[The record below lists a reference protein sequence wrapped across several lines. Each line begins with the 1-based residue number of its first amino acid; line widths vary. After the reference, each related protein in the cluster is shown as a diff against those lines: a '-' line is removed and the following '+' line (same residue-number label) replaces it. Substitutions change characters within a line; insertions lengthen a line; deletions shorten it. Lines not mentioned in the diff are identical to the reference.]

1 MSNPEQIK
9 HAIEIRSTKP
19 FTDQKPGTSGLRKL
33 TKTFKA
39 NQYFENFIQAYFD
52 DLAETMNGKLP
63 TLVVGGDGRHFVR
76 EGTRIIIQMAAAN
89 NVKKLLIAR
98 DAIMSTPSVSC
109 VIRKYGTDGGIVL
122 TASHN
127 SGGIDND
134 FGVKFNIANGG
145 PAPEAVTNSVYA
157 KTRQLTNIRL
167 CPTLTN
173 IDLLTLGKHTYEIEG
188 RSIPFEIEIIDSVDD
203 YVQLMKAIFDF
214 DKIRKLLVGENG
226 KFPIMINALS
236 GVMGPYVLRIFHEE
250 LNAIDAVTVKNC
262 KPLEDFGGHHPDPN
276 LTYAHELVEDMEYGD
291 YEFGAAFDGDGDRN
305 MILGKGGFFVTPCD
319 SLAVL
324 AANLHVI
331 PYFQKHG
338 VNGYGRSMPTSGAVD
353 RVAEKNQKSLY
364 EVPTG
369 WKFFGNLMDSKLISI
384 CGEESFGTGSDH
396 IREKDGMWAALAW
409 LTLLANIDRSV
420 AKILHAHWNTYGR
433 NFFTR
438 YDYEQIDGPA
448 PFSLM
453 KRLEQ
458 MCMSNELVN
467 KTFNTPYGNKQYTIR
482 LMDDFHYQDPVDG
495 SYTEKQGIRIIF
507 TDGSR
512 LIFRLG
518 GTGAR
523 GAAIRLY
530 VDSYENDPSTYTK
543 DAQEMLRPLVSLGL
557 EIAQLKEFT
566 GRDKPTVIT

>member
-1 MSNPEQIK
+1 MSNLEQVK
-9 HAIEIRSTKP
+9 HAIEVRPTKP
-19 FTDQKPGTSGLRKL
+19 FTDQKPGTSGLRKP
-33 TKTFKA
+33 TKTFKE

-52 DLAETMNGKLP
+52 DLAERNKDKSP
-63 TLVVGGDGRHFVR
+63 TLIVGGDGRHFVR

-89 NVKKLLIAR
+89 NIKKLIIAR

-127 SGGIDND
+127 PGGINND
-134 FGVKFNIANGG
+134 YGVKFNIANGG
-145 PAPEAVTNSVYA
+145 PAPEAVTNSVYD

-167 CPTLTN
+167 CPTLIN
-173 IDLLTLGKHTYEIEG
+173 IDLLTLGKHSYEIEG

-203 YVQLMKAIFDF
+203 YVQLMKSIFDF
-214 DKIRKLLVGENG
+214 DKIRNLLNGDKG

-250 LNAIDAVTVKNC
+250 LNAKEVVTVKNC
-262 KPLEDFGGHHPDPN
+262 ENLEDFGGHHPDPN
-276 LTYAHELVEDMEYGD
+276 LTYAHELVEDMQNGN

-324 AANLHVI
+324 AANLDVI

-338 VNGYGRSMPTSGAVD
+338 VFGYARSMPTSGAVD
-353 RVAEKNQKSLY
+353 RVAEKSQKLIY

-396 IREKDGMWAALAW
+396 IREKDGMWAVLSW
-409 LTLLANIDRSV
+409 LSVLANIDRSV
-420 AKILHAHWNTYGR
+420 EKILQTHWHTYGR

-438 YDYEQIDGPA
+438 YDYEEINGA
-448 PFSLM
+448 GPFSMM
-453 KRLEQ
+453 KRLED
-458 MCMSNELVN
+458 MCTSKELMN
-467 KTFNTPYGNKQYTIR
+467 KTFNTNYGNKQYTVKI
-482 LMDDFHYQDPVDG
+482 MDDFSYTDPVDG

-512 LIFRLG
+512 LVFRLS

-523 GAAIRLY
+523 GATVRLY
-530 VDSYENDPSTYTK
+530 VDSYENDPVTYTK
-543 DAQEMLRPLVSLGL
+543 DAQEMLKPLISLAL
-557 EIAQLKEFT
+557 EIAQLKDFT